1 MPERMIGVLGG
12 MGPEATL
19 DFFREIIELT
29 PARKDQDHVP
39 VLIYSN
45 PRIPDRA
52 AAILHGGE
60 DPLPD
65 LVCAARVLERDGAGL
80 IAIPCN
86 TAHFYLDSLRA
97 AVRIPVLNM
106 IEEAC
111 RALKSEYPHAATV
124 GLLATTGTVR
134 MRIYEAV
141 LEGEG
146 IAVIVPPD
154 REQDLVQ
161 CAIERIKGAAPR
173 NDVRP
178 VLKTACGN
186 LMSRG
191 AELVI
196 LGCTELPLALDSN
209 DPACPTLNPTRIL
222 AQAAIDWALGRTA

>member
-1 MPERMIGVLGG
+1 

-52 AAILHGGE
+52 SAILYGAE

-65 LVCAARVLERDGAGL
+65 LLEAALFLERGGAGL

-86 TAHFYLDSLRA
+86 TAHYYLDRLRA
-97 AVRIPVLNM
+97 ALRIPVLNM

-111 RALKSEYPHAATV
+111 RTLKSEYPGARTA
-124 GLLATTGTVR
+124 GLLATTGTVK
-134 MRIYEAV
+134 MRIYEAT
-141 LEGEG
+141 LENEG
-146 IAVIVPPD
+146 VEVITPPD
-154 REQDLVQ
+154 AEQELVQ
-161 CAIERIKGAAPR
+161 AAIERIKAGAPR
-173 NDVRP
+173 DEVRP
-178 VLKTACGN
+178 ILKIACGN

-191 AELVI
+191 ADLVI
-196 LGCTELPLALDSN
+196 LGCTEIPLVLD
-209 DPACPTLNPTRIL
+209 DEDRACRILNPTRIL
-222 AQAAIDWALGRTA
+222 AQAAVDWALGKRL